1 MSKEAMPLAPR
12 LRYELERH
20 GHNPLLF
27 FLKCLDADDARLPE
41 LSRDEIRDCEWFIL
55 GDRPNAFSPVEAWSR
70 ACQET
75 ELGPPLEKGGRASVG
90 TARFLTGAAPRTDE
104 PPQGGV
110 DRSLRKGMVGILPLT
125 AAVC

>member
-41 LSRDEIRDCEWFIL
+41 LSRDEIRACEWFIL
-55 GDRPNAFSPVEAWSR
+55 CDRPNVFSPVDSWSR
-70 ACQET
+70 ARQGLVEFLAP
-75 ELGPPLEKGGRASVG
+75 ELVS
-90 TARFLTGAAPRTDE
+90 
-104 PPQGGV
+104 GV
-110 DRSLRKGMVGILPLT
+110 PSLLHYSDLLRLS
-125 AAVC
+125 